1 MVKKIIV
8 KKIISD
14 ENIKNKEGEYFPE
27 SFYNKKDRYIIDYDC
42 DVYTNS
48 GKLLLKFRKNVIPPK
63 YTDIALKAYLEA
75 SKKKHE
81 NRGAAAGELDRNK
94 LANYIGTFV
103 NKSKFR
109 TGFYSSVSGK
119 KSKQATSNLSK
130 SNIIGFFDVP
140 DRNLKGKGAPCRLT
154 AFNRDNPELWKTGL
168 PFIKK
173 CNEQFKKLI
182 PTNYKI
188 QYDRAQQTPNFVI
201 PGTAFSTITINY
213 SWRTALHQDKGDLKE
228 GFGNLIVIED
238 PNNKN
243 TYNGSYIGFP
253 QYGVCVDVRTGDFL
267 AMDVHEWHCNTEFKK
282 KTNKIFKDGF
292 KDIDIKN
299 NWHFNRLS
307 MVMYLREKM
316 IKCKN
321 KSLWKNKLGGG
332 KKNKQKDKHKYK
344 NSNNKYK
351 QKDKNIYNNENIETK
366 ILKYLPHEYID
377 YMNYHY
383 GLFNDIKVNL

>member
-1 MVKKIIV
+1 M
-8 KKIISD
+8 
-14 ENIKNKEGEYFPE
+14 
-27 SFYNKKDRYIIDYDC
+27 
-42 DVYTNS
+42 
-48 GKLLLKFRKNVIPPK
+48 
-63 YTDIALKAYLEA
+63 
-75 SKKKHE
+75 
-81 NRGAAAGELDRNK
+81 
-94 LANYIGTFV
+94 
-103 NKSKFR
+103 
-109 TGFYSSVSGK
+109 
-119 KSKQATSNLSK
+119 
-130 SNIIGFFDVP
+130 
-140 DRNLKGKGAPCRLT
+140 
-154 AFNRDNPELWKTGL
+154 
-168 PFIKK
+168 
-173 CNEQFKKLI
+173 
-182 PTNYKI
+182 
-188 QYDRAQQTPNFVI
+188 
-201 PGTAFSTITINY
+201 
-213 SWRTALHQDKGDLKE
+213 
-228 GFGNLIVIED
+228 
-238 PNNKN
+238 
-243 TYNGSYIGFP
+243 
-253 QYGVCVDVRTGDFL
+253 DVRTGDFL

-351 QKDKNIYNNENIETK
+351 QKDKNIDNNENIETK